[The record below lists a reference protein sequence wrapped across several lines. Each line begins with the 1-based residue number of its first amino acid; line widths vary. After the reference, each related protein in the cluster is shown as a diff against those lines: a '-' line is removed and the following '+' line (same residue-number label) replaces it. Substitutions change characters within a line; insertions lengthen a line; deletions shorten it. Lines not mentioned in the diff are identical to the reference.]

1 MNKEQL
7 YAAQTAMI
15 EWLSDPHE
23 LGKKPFKIECAGEF
37 DFNEMHYYIF
47 KFKASLLGKWL
58 VGVCGGFEDD
68 DLEPCGHIFSNM
80 QEYNETTAK
89 NECITMVENI
99 MAYWKEQA
107 AKYNNRQIVKHWF
120 QEWNTRGKVVAWEI
134 KQFFHKGNQTIVE
147 WYFKN
152 EMNNGSIEE
161 FDGISL
167 VEWTKDNKIK
177 SLKEF
182 GCNLNNY
189 NPYEH
194 SDLPEFRDE
203 RASWF

>member
-7 YAAQTAMI
+7 CAAQTAMI

-99 MAYWKEQA
+99 MAYWK
-107 AKYNNRQIVKHWF
+107 
-120 QEWNTRGKVVAWEI
+120 
-134 KQFFHKGNQTIVE
+134 
-147 WYFKN
+147 
-152 EMNNGSIEE
+152 
-161 FDGISL
+161 
-167 VEWTKDNKIK
+167 
-177 SLKEF
+177 
-182 GCNLNNY
+182 
-189 NPYEH
+189 
-194 SDLPEFRDE
+194 
-203 RASWF
+203 

>member
-1 MNKEQL
+1 MFDIKLGTFVALGVRGSRMIENCSINLGEFYVKMGKTNRDFWRYMEMNKEQL

-107 AKYNNRQIVKHWF
+107 AKYNNQ
-120 QEWNTRGKVVAWEI
+120 
-134 KQFFHKGNQTIVE
+134 
-147 WYFKN
+147 
-152 EMNNGSIEE
+152 
-161 FDGISL
+161 
-167 VEWTKDNKIK
+167 
-177 SLKEF
+177 
-182 GCNLNNY
+182 
-189 NPYEH
+189 
-194 SDLPEFRDE
+194 
-203 RASWF
+203 

>member
-68 DLEPCGHIFSNM
+68 DLEPCGHMVALPAMPQRRNLSG
-80 QEYNETTAK
+80 QEILLLNK
-89 NECITMVENI
+89 EC
-99 MAYWKEQA
+99 
-107 AKYNNRQIVKHWF
+107 RC
-120 QEWNTRGKVVAWEI
+120 R
-134 KQFFHKGNQTIVE
+134 
-147 WYFKN
+147 
-152 EMNNGSIEE
+152 
-161 FDGISL
+161 
-167 VEWTKDNKIK
+167 
-177 SLKEF
+177 
-182 GCNLNNY
+182 
-189 NPYEH
+189 
-194 SDLPEFRDE
+194 R
-203 RASWF
+203 

>member
-1 MNKEQL
+1 MIVNWSFNLGEFYVKMGKTNRNFWRYMEMNKEQL

-107 AKYNNRQIVKHWF
+107 AKYS
-120 QEWNTRGKVVAWEI
+120 
-134 KQFFHKGNQTIVE
+134 NQ
-147 WYFKN
+147 
-152 EMNNGSIEE
+152 
-161 FDGISL
+161 
-167 VEWTKDNKIK
+167 
-177 SLKEF
+177 
-182 GCNLNNY
+182 
-189 NPYEH
+189 
-194 SDLPEFRDE
+194 
-203 RASWF
+203 

>member
-1 MNKEQL
+1 MFRHFVPSRWLHPLAPLKRLSPVDLPSANSIKCCSPPASLKATKMNFMEQTNHDFWRYMEMNKEQL
-7 YAAQTAMI
+7 YAAQAAMI

-107 AKYNNRQIVKHWF
+107 AKYNNQ
-120 QEWNTRGKVVAWEI
+120 
-134 KQFFHKGNQTIVE
+134 
-147 WYFKN
+147 
-152 EMNNGSIEE
+152 
-161 FDGISL
+161 
-167 VEWTKDNKIK
+167 
-177 SLKEF
+177 
-182 GCNLNNY
+182 
-189 NPYEH
+189 
-194 SDLPEFRDE
+194 
-203 RASWF
+203 

>member
-80 QEYNETTAK
+80 QEYNETTTK

-107 AKYNNRQIVKHWF
+107 AKYNNQ
-120 QEWNTRGKVVAWEI
+120 
-134 KQFFHKGNQTIVE
+134 
-147 WYFKN
+147 
-152 EMNNGSIEE
+152 
-161 FDGISL
+161 
-167 VEWTKDNKIK
+167 
-177 SLKEF
+177 
-182 GCNLNNY
+182 
-189 NPYEH
+189 
-194 SDLPEFRDE
+194 
-203 RASWF
+203 

>member
-1 MNKEQL
+1 
-7 YAAQTAMI
+7 MI
-15 EWLSDPHE
+15 KQRTLKQSIKVTGVGLHS
-23 LGKKPFKIECAGEF
+23 GKKVTLTLRPAMPNTGVIYCRTDLNPPVTFPANADSVRDTMLCTALVNEHGVRVSTVEHLNAALAGLGI
-37 DFNEMHYYIF
+37 DNIF
-47 KFKASLLGKWL
+47 A
-58 VGVCGGFEDD
+58 EDVIYT
-68 DLEPCGHIFSNM
+68 ESWGP
-80 QEYNETTAK
+80 
-89 NECITMVENI
+89 
-99 MAYWKEQA
+99 
-107 AKYNNRQIVKHWF
+107 KYNNRQIVKHWF